1 MIWAAAISAWAPFRG
16 GPSAPPRQRSHPL
29 CKAPAGDDGAAQSSP
44 VKEESKV
51 RSLQD
56 LLGAVESA
64 RLQQQ
69 QGAGLPPFVERE
81 RPPKAAAPPPPPP
94 PPPPAPPQHAASPP
108 PSATAV
114 AAPPTEAWV
123 ILSKHPVR
131 DQLTLEQA
139 LRVHTAIRMLAAD
152 DAPRPAVIV
161 FCGSA
166 TRRSELDDSE
176 EKMLPLTSMEDRR
189 RAPLAD
195 HQQVTGA
202 SLAYS
207 FFRSCVEAQRIDLS
221 ATELLLHRESGRL
234 RDGLVTATLGV
245 RRRMSRDDDGGG
257 LVVRLFSTAHILQRL
272 RDYDAFS
279 PRRSPLRPLREMR
292 AEVRWEPVS
301 YPYSYSSEATTWR
314 RARHIVL
321 AEQLQVLRLNLN
333 GMLEGAGQA
342 EFLQPEN
349 YRRLKTIHATLAE
362 ELRADVAPRPQRPH
376 ALEEH
381 LTEHRPL
388 GARREAT
395 AAAHAAPRYNAEQMV
410 VEQAAAR
417 LGKLQVLLKPLADD
431 PIHGMMK
438 IPAAELR
445 DAAELLG
452 SVVDGLRQ
460 ADPDRP
466 IKPDEWL
473 RLLSSVEEE
482 RFIASSLLA
491 TTARRTT

>member
-1 MIWAAAISAWAPFRG
+1 M
-16 GPSAPPRQRSHPL
+16 
-29 CKAPAGDDGAAQSSP
+29 
-44 VKEESKV
+44 
-51 RSLQD
+51 
-56 LLGAVESA
+56 
-64 RLQQQ
+64 
-69 QGAGLPPFVERE
+69 
-81 RPPKAAAPPPPPP
+81 
-94 PPPPAPPQHAASPP
+94 
-108 PSATAV
+108 
-114 AAPPTEAWV
+114 

-139 LRVHTAIRMLAAD
+139 LRMHTAIRMLAAD

-362 ELRADVAPRPQRPH
+362 ELLADVAPRPQRPH

-395 AAAHAAPRYNAEQMV
+395 AAAQPLPGADPLSTAS
-410 VEQAAAR
+410 
-417 LGKLQVLLKPLADD
+417 LG
-431 PIHGMMK
+431 
-438 IPAAELR
+438 
-445 DAAELLG
+445 DAATMARIAEESLRGLPLRGMYNLG
-452 SVVDGLRQ
+452 MLSDKALRAVVL
-460 ADPDRP
+460 
-466 IKPDEWL
+466 WL
-473 RLLSSVEEE
+473 NGRY
-482 RFIASSLLA
+482 ASLLMLLACGRVPGPPSGPAGDGPPGGARGGGVQRCSPQHAQPLLPEGA
-491 TTARRTT
+491 TSSAAD

>member
-1 MIWAAAISAWAPFRG
+1 
-16 GPSAPPRQRSHPL
+16 
-29 CKAPAGDDGAAQSSP
+29 
-44 VKEESKV
+44 
-51 RSLQD
+51 
-56 LLGAVESA
+56 
-64 RLQQQ
+64 
-69 QGAGLPPFVERE
+69 
-81 RPPKAAAPPPPPP
+81 
-94 PPPPAPPQHAASPP
+94 
-108 PSATAV
+108 
-114 AAPPTEAWV
+114 
-123 ILSKHPVR
+123 
-131 DQLTLEQA
+131 
-139 LRVHTAIRMLAAD
+139 
-152 DAPRPAVIV
+152 
-161 FCGSA
+161 
-166 TRRSELDDSE
+166 
-176 EKMLPLTSMEDRR
+176 MLPLTSMEDRR

-234 RDGLVTATLGV
+234 RDGHLTALPSACAAGCRATT
-245 RRRMSRDDDGGG
+245 
-257 LVVRLFSTAHILQRL
+257 TAR
-272 RDYDAFS
+272 
-279 PRRSPLRPLREMR
+279 PRRPPLLDR
-292 AEVRWEPVS
+292 AASCSGSATTTPSHRGARRCAALPRGAPATRGSLVS

-362 ELRADVAPRPQRPH
+362 ELLADVAPRPQRPH

-482 RFIASSLLA
+482 RFIASSLALA
-491 TTARRTT
+491 TTARRTP